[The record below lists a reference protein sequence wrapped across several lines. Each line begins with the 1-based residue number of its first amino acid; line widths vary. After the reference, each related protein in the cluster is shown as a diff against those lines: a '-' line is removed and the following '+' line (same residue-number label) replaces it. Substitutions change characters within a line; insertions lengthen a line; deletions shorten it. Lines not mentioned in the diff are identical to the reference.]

1 MLLISAK
8 NIKKYYSDRQIID
21 LPELNI
27 FEGDRIGIVGINGA
41 GKTTLIGLLTGR
53 ILPDEGSVDIRCNY
67 SYISQLDDPEIKTIS
82 PEFASKLNIP
92 EIYSE
97 KMSGGEKTRFKLA
110 VVMQNNNP
118 LIVADEPTS
127 NLDIEGIEDLEK
139 ALKDYKGGLIIIS
152 HDRRLLDSCCNSII
166 EIEDGRIERYEGNYT
181 RFIEQREERKRRQLF
196 EYQQYKREK
205 ERLQSVIVQVSEKSK
220 SIRNAPRRMGNS
232 EARLHKMG
240 GQSAKKNLDNRKKA
254 LQSRVDHLEKK
265 EKPKDLKPVH
275 VDLSAA
281 ALQSKRILSG
291 EKINKSFGQRI
302 IFNNAEFLIG
312 PGEKLAL
319 IGPNGSGKST
329 LIKMILSG
337 EGGIKISLS
346 AKIGYFSQNF
356 EILDEGST
364 LLETILKDSPHSE
377 TYIRTMLGRLL
388 FRRDDVFKK
397 IEMLSGGERV
407 KASVAKL
414 ILSDN
419 NLLIMDEPT
428 NYLDIASIE
437 ALEEAMSAFEGSML
451 FATHDRTLIDRVATG
466 MLIIEDKKII
476 KFGGSYEEY
485 LNYKKRIRKDISSE
499 TLAILENR
507 LSSLVGQ
514 LAMITNNEEKNR
526 LEQEYFLTA
535 GKIREIKRNM

>member
-27 FEGDRIGIVGINGA
+27 LEGDRIGIVGINGA

-139 ALKDYKGGLIIIS
+139 ALKDYKGGLILIS
-152 HDRRLLDSCCNSII
+152 HDRKLLDSCCNSII

-265 EKPKDLKPVH
+265 EKPKDLNPVH
-275 VDLSAA
+275 VDLAA
-281 ALQSKRILSG
+281 GTLLSKRILSG
-291 EKINKSFGQRI
+291 ERINKRFGERI
-302 IFNNAEFLIG
+302 IFQDAEFLIG

-337 EGGIKISLS
+337 EVGIKKSLS

-356 EILDEGST
+356 EILEEGST
-364 LLETILKDSPHSE
+364 LLENILKDSPHSE

>member
-92 EIYSE
+92 EVYSE

-139 ALKDYKGGLIIIS
+139 ALKDYKGGLILIS
-152 HDRRLLDSCCNSII
+152 HDRKLLDSCCNSII

-265 EKPKDLKPVH
+265 EKPKDLKPVY
-275 VDLSAA
+275 VDLAAA

-337 EGGIKISLS
+337 EVGIKKSLS

-356 EILDEGST
+356 EILEEGST
-364 LLETILKDSPHSE
+364 LLENILKDSPHSE

>member
-92 EIYSE
+92 EVYSE
-97 KMSGGEKTRFKLA
+97 TMSGGEKTRFKLA

-337 EGGIKISLS
+337 EGGIKISPS

>member
-8 NIKKYYSDRQIID
+8 NIKKYYGDKLIID
-21 LPELNI
+21 LPEFSV
-27 FEGDRIGIVGINGA
+27 FEGDRIGIIGINGA
-41 GKTTLIGLLTGR
+41 GKTTLVGLLTGD
-53 ILPDEGSVDIRCNY
+53 ILPDSGTVDIRCSY

-82 PEFASKLNIP
+82 PELASKLNIP
-92 EIYSE
+92 EAYSE
-97 KMSGGEKTRFKLA
+97 TMSGGEKTRFKLA
-110 VVMQNNNP
+110 IVMQNNNP

-127 NLDIEGIEDLEK
+127 NLDIEGVGELEK
-139 ALKDYKGGLIIIS
+139 SLKEYKGGLIIIS

-166 EIEDGRIERYEGNYT
+166 EIEDGRIERYDGNYT

-205 ERLQSVIVQVSEKSK
+205 ERLQSVIVQVSEKSR
-220 SIRNAPRRMGNS
+220 SIRNTPRRMGNS

-275 VDLSAA
+275 VDLAA
-281 ALQSKRILSG
+281 GTLQSKRILSG
-291 EKINKSFGQRI
+291 ERICKSFGERI
-302 IFNNAEFLIG
+302 IFQDAELLIG

-319 IGPNGSGKST
+319 VGPNGSGKST

-337 EGGIKISLS
+337 EEGIKISPS

-356 EILDEGST
+356 EILDEDSI
-364 LLETILKDSPHSE
+364 LLETIIKDSPHSE

-388 FRRDDVFKK
+388 FRRDDVYKR
-397 IEMLSGGERV
+397 IQVLSGGERV

-437 ALEEAMSAFEGSML
+437 ALEEAMSAFEGSL
-451 FATHDRTLIDRVATG
+451 IFATHDRALIDRVATG
-466 MLIIEDKKII
+466 LLVIKERKII
-476 KFGGSYEEY
+476 RFDGNYEEY
-485 LNYKKRIRKDISSE
+485 LKYGSRIKKDDPSE
-499 TLAILENR
+499 TLAVLENR
-507 LSSLVGQ
+507 LSILVGQ
-514 LAMITNNEEKNR
+514 LASTTDIDEKSK
-526 LEQEYFLTA
+526 LEQEYFLTS
-535 GKIREIKRNM
+535 GKIKELKHNR

>member
-92 EIYSE
+92 EVYSE

-152 HDRRLLDSCCNSII
+152 HDRRLLDFCCNSII

-319 IGPNGSGKST
+319 VGPNGSGKST

-476 KFGGSYEEY
+476 KFGGAYKEY